1 MTLNSELFRPLI
13 WVEGIIGAG
22 KSTFSREIAKRL
34 DLRLIEE
41 PVETNP
47 YLEKFYQDPKQYAFG
62 MQIFLLHKRYAMQQ
76 LAAYEATGVGGFK
89 GAILDRSLSGD
100 RVFAKML
107 YEAGHINELDFQ
119 TYEMA
124 HEYMCRSLLP
134 PTLLI
139 FLDVQPQTA
148 FDRMKKR
155 NRGAESGVP
164 LDYLIQLRKGYQD
177 LIREAESALL
187 PWAHA
192 IRVVRIPWDFD
203 VHSPE
208 QWDSVAL
215 TVQDSCR
222 SFTK

>member
-1 MTLNSELFRPLI
+1 MASNSELFRPLI

-34 DLRLIEE
+34 ELRLIEE

-47 YLEKFYQDPKQYAFG
+47 YLEKF
-62 MQIFLLHKRYAMQQ
+62 
-76 LAAYEATGVGGFK
+76 
-89 GAILDRSLSGD
+89 
-100 RVFAKML
+100 
-107 YEAGHINELDFQ
+107 
-119 TYEMA
+119 
-124 HEYMCRSLLP
+124 
-134 PTLLI
+134 
-139 FLDVQPQTA
+139 
-148 FDRMKKR
+148 
-155 NRGAESGVP
+155 
-164 LDYLIQLRKGYQD
+164 YQD

-222 SFTK
+222 SFTTIK